1 MSFLKKYPAFLLSED
16 EVRFKISSLLSD
28 VSKYETPENYKSIF
42 SLIDLTSLNS
52 FDTSK
57 TIDCFIDQL
66 NSFAKHYPN
75 NQNVAAICV
84 YPPFINQI
92 KSSLN
97 PQTQVKIA
105 CVAASFPSSQT
116 YLEVKKKECE
126 LILLDGADELDIVI
140 SLRLFLEKNY
150 QKVIDEIKNIK
161 LICGQKHLKVILETG
176 VLKIPKLIYEASLLA
191 MEAGADFIK
200 TSTGKLDPAA
210 TLEAVYAMCQAIV
223 EFNKINDRKIGIKA
237 AGGISNTEEA
247 IKYYVLVKK
256 MLGDDYL
263 NSGLFRIGASKLAN
277 NILSKVEGI
286 TVSYFGERVL
296 KNEALEKNKNSK
308 EIEIETKNK
317 EVRPSKQIKKSIGKM
332 KNEKNSKGAK
342 VKVNEKSDGK
352 MNSEKK
358 QKGKT
363 FDRKILRDHSKKN
376 ENKKKK

>member
-332 KNEKNSKGAK
+332 KNEKNSK
-342 VKVNEKSDGK
+342 E
-352 MNSEKK
+352 
-358 QKGKT
+358 QK
-363 FDRKILRDHSKKN
+363 
-376 ENKKKK
+376 